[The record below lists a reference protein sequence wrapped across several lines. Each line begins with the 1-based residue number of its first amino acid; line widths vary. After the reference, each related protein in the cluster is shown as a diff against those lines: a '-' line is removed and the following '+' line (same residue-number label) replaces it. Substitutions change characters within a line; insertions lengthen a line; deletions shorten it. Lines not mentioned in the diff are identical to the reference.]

1 MSQPY
6 CFVCRGSQS
15 AATHQSRRPSWPY
28 EAPGRYTRREG
39 PAEPAQPFQNC
50 HSGLPSGPFPNPAKA
65 VGRVSAKVQV
75 ELKNFVIS
83 KLFLYQKGTKIWRK
97 EKKKGMRGSFR
108 ILNSPQ
114 NTEWSF
120 SPAFNNHSP
129 AHSPVWTLPCLNTCT
144 LPFKK
149 PYQKN
154 LLQNTVQKPALKE
167 VQQNGSNFSQILFHF
182 WL

>member
-83 KLFLYQKGTKIWRK
+83 KLFLYQKGTKI
-97 EKKKGMRGSFR
+97 
-108 ILNSPQ
+108 
-114 NTEWSF
+114 
-120 SPAFNNHSP
+120 
-129 AHSPVWTLPCLNTCT
+129 
-144 LPFKK
+144 
-149 PYQKN
+149 
-154 LLQNTVQKPALKE
+154 
-167 VQQNGSNFSQILFHF
+167 
-182 WL
+182 